1 MIKNIRLIRDFI
13 CGDLLKIS
21 EYMRVGEQ
29 GMCYI
34 TEVGKSP
41 RIGGARYFRLK
52 TRGLIETLYNIN
64 YNNYNQVSVH
74 SALGWRWGWG
84 LIWSGGGQGRA
95 SALEDTV
102 RGGKTLTRVWE
113 PTTPGGVQSHS
124 KHQSSVNCVPSD
136 ETLLLLP
143 RSSPNL

>member
-1 MIKNIRLIRDFI
+1 MIKNITLIRDFI

-64 YNNYNQVSVH
+64 YNNYNYQFLSLVSLPDLSPYPH
-74 SALGWRWGWG
+74 SEGERVL
-84 LIWSGGGQGRA
+84 L
-95 SALEDTV
+95 LETV
-102 RGGKTLTRVWE
+102 SNQTFRLE
-113 PTTPGGVQSHS
+113 ES
-124 KHQSSVNCVPSD
+124 KHNEVQLEGMV
-136 ETLLLLP
+136 
-143 RSSPNL
+143 